1 MTMNLESDLTTFLQ
15 DLIHIHALPEQEFEI
30 GSRVLLELE
39 KLGFDAALRDEHGNV
54 FGVVRGL
61 EPGPAWLLITHLDH
75 VHEGDL
81 SLWSHP
87 PYEAVLE
94 DGFVHGRGAVDIKG
108 PLSAQVYALGELLS
122 RGERP
127 KNDVVVAAFVQE
139 ETGGY
144 GIARFMESLDEQHR
158 PRAGSVLE
166 GQISSLG
173 QALVGEPSSN
183 TVMLGHRGVCNVE
196 MVFHGVAHHA
206 SLGLNDQNP
215 MFGLAKVLAQL
226 EHQDLPTHPV
236 VGRSSLTPSQVWCDS
251 GSQNLTSNTVTLM
264 LDWRFTESEA
274 DKKALLEALLK
285 GVNATYVLHPLW
297 TVQNTPGFWIE
308 PQHTLVQKLLEHAPN
323 KQAGIWKF
331 ATDGRYTFR
340 GGIPSVGYGPG
351 DSSLAHTTREKV
363 SVSELVEHVQV
374 LQSLLTDERGQ
385 TSDDRHQ
392 KNQGSEI

>member
-1 MTMNLESDLTTFLQ
+1 MNLESELTAFLR
-15 DLIHIHALPEQEFEI
+15 DLIRIHALPEQEFEI

-61 EPGPAWLLITHLDH
+61 EQGPAWLLITHLDH

-94 DGFVHGRGAVDIKG
+94 DDPVHGHWIHVRGAVDIKG
-108 PLSAQVYALGELLS
+108 PLSAQIYALGELLS
-122 RGERP
+122 RGEHP
-127 KNDVVVAAFVQE
+127 ENDVVVAAFVQE

-158 PRAGSVLE
+158 PKPGSVLE
-166 GQISSLG
+166 GHISRIG

-196 MVFHGVAHHA
+196 VVFHGVAHHA
-206 SLGLNDQNP
+206 SLGLDAQNP
-215 MFGLAKVLAQL
+215 MFGLAKVLARL

-236 VGRSSLTPSQVWCDS
+236 VGRSSLTPTQVFCDS

-264 LDWRFTESEA
+264 LDWRFTESET
-274 DKKALLEALLK
+274 DKRARLEKLLE
-285 GVNATYVLHPLW
+285 GVNASYVLHPLW

-308 PQHTLVQKLLEHAPN
+308 PGHTLVQKLLEHAPN
-323 KQAGIWKF
+323 KQPGIWKF
-331 ATDGRYTFR
+331 ATDGRYTFK
-340 GGIPSVGYGPG
+340 GGIASVGYGPG
-351 DSSLAHTTREKV
+351 DSSLAHTTKEKV
-363 SVSELVEHVQV
+363 SVSELLEHVRV
-374 LQSLLTDERGQ
+374 LQSLLTEER
-385 TSDDRHQ
+385 TDIR
-392 KNQGSEI
+392 